1 MSVLVVRHGPITRG
15 RRSVLEAGCIVASL
29 PVAIAVVGINGS
41 GKSSLFMHLGGNL
54 MRQRDIARVNVD
66 GVPARLALVP
76 QTPALPGWLTAAEAA
91 LLYGVSF
98 DTLIETM
105 PSLHLDELTGRPF
118 SKLSVGQQQALAVAL
133 ALAQDAAV
141 TLLDEPFA
149 ALDFRRRIGLLDL
162 LHERRA
168 TRPDCAVIVSS
179 QAAPDL
185 IALCD
190 HFVVI
195 HRGRYMFN
203 GSSAEL
209 CDGGD
214 SRFLER
220 RLVQMLQ

>member
-1 MSVLVVRHGPITRG
+1 MLVMRHGPI
-15 RRSVLEAGCIVASL
+15 RRARRTVLEAGCIVASL

-41 GKSSLFMHLGGNL
+41 GKSSLFMHLGDNL
-54 MRQRDIARVNVD
+54 MRQPDVARVKVD
-66 GVPARLALVP
+66 AVSARLALVP

-91 LLYGVSF
+91 LLYGTSF
-98 DTLIETM
+98 DSLIEAM
-105 PSLHLDELTGRPF
+105 PSLHLDELAGRPF
-118 SKLSVGQQQALAVAL
+118 STLSVGQQQALAVAL

-168 TRPDCAVIVSS
+168 TRPDRAVMVSS

-185 IALCD
+185 VALCD

-209 CDGGD
+209 CDDGD
-214 SRFLER
+214 SRLLER